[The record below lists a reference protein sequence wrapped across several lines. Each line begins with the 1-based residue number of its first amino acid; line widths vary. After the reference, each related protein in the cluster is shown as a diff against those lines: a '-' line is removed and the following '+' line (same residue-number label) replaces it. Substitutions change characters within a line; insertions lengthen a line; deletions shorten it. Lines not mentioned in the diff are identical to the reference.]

1 MRKYK
6 IIIIL
11 LSLIGLRTE
20 AQNFTVWNFKNP
32 VTSKNKIGLGAMY
45 NSTIYAGV
53 GYARIV
59 KLGKNSERAAAIQ
72 FEIASPVYLLDSRN
86 KDFYF
91 SGSTYLLN
99 TPFDIKASLGTQLK
113 MYEDVIATG
122 NASFASF
129 SLNPGYYR
137 ANFYIATE
145 ISWKSNI
152 STSFNFNEVMY
163 PGIPNTTLYHTTQ
176 NLNLGLNAGMCL
188 HDKMEINLSGIYQ
201 ISAVTFA
208 NYHPYTQNIGVS
220 LSVNY
225 SF

>member
-6 IIIIL
+6 IIITL
-11 LSLIGLRTE
+11 LSLLGLQTE
-20 AQNFTVWNFKNP
+20 AQNFTVWNLKNP

-59 KLGKNSERAAAIQ
+59 KPGKNSKRTAAIQ

-99 TPFDIKASLGTQLK
+99 KSFDIKASLGAQFK
-113 MYEDVIATG
+113 IYEDVMATG
-122 NASFASF
+122 TASFLSI
-129 SLNPGYYR
+129 SLNPGYYSE
-137 ANFYIATE
+137 NFYIAAGL
-145 ISWKSNI
+145 SWKSNI
-152 STSFNFNEVMY
+152 ATSFNFNEEMY
-163 PGIPNTTLYHTTQ
+163 PDIPNTTVYQTTQ
-176 NLNLGLNAGMCL
+176 NLSLGLNAGIFL

-208 NYHPYTQNIGVS
+208 NYPPYTQNLGVS
-220 LSVNY
+220 LGVNY